1 MSNTDTFEVF
11 GRLLYDD
18 GDYLTEA
25 ENIKEIAN
33 RNELEKMLIKEWQYD
48 REIKLNE
55 DLEMLGVILQN
66 YEDYEKTDTRYPG
79 RRIVLVC
86 GSDFSYGSSE
96 LLIYLKKEI

>member
-1 MSNTDTFEVF
+1 
-11 GRLLYDD
+11 
-18 GDYLTEA
+18 
-25 ENIKEIAN
+25 
-33 RNELEKMLIKEWQYD
+33 MLIKEWQYD

-66 YEDYEKTDTRYPG
+66 YEDYEKTDTRYPD